1 MERISLVKKK
11 KHKEYPIRRDNK
23 KGKFGYSCT
32 TCPVN
37 MLSMCKHPDYGLH
50 SYPEGENK

>member
-1 MERISLVKKK
+1 MKKK
-11 KHKEYPIRRDNK
+11 KHKEYPIKRDNK

>member
-1 MERISLVKKK
+1 METSFLMKKK
-11 KHKEYPIRRDNK
+11 KRKEYPIKRDNK

-32 TCPVN
+32 LCPVN
-37 MLSMCKHPDYGLH
+37 RLSICDHPDCELH

>member
-1 MERISLVKKK
+1 MKKK
-11 KHKEYPIRRDNK
+11 KRKEYPIKRDNK

-32 TCPVN
+32 LCPVN
-37 MLSMCKHPDYGLH
+37 RLSICDHPDCELH